1 MRTLLGGL
9 MRRLFLAALFLS
21 VAAFT
26 LPHLIEIGR
35 RAASLAP
42 LTREQRRDRILG
54 DFYRAAVRLRSTVPA
69 NEPIAIVARDW
80 VESSD
85 AMFLI
90 GELYPHAA
98 RIYPTRAS
106 YAVADPSR
114 RPRVLVSVRG
124 APHVTTY
131 AAIRAED
138 LSGTPIVRDMRLPAD
153 ARREFIIPIAISLD
167 GVPPAAYVVEGLL
180 ESEGEA
186 HVILTLQPAGV
197 ARTLTIRGRH
207 TFYDLVYQCFGR
219 MDIGWIAVTS
229 DAPIRAAFWFVNRG
243 ARSAEPIR
251 LVAAPLAAPTRFP
264 SLPRS
269 KLWLIN
275 FSETPALVRVDA
287 RQIVVGPRAL
297 LSTESGSV
305 VRGPVY
311 AFLSFEDADR
321 ITRFKWPEDI
331 R

>member
-1 MRTLLGGL
+1 
-9 MRRLFLAALFLS
+9 MRRLILAALFLS

-26 LPHLIEIGR
+26 LPRLIDIGR

-42 LTREQRRDRILG
+42 FTREQRRERVHG
-54 DFYRAAVRLRSTVPA
+54 DFYRAVLRLRSEVPA
-69 NEPIAIVARDW
+69 DEPMAIVARGW

-90 GELYPHAA
+90 GELYPHPA
-98 RIYPTRAS
+98 RIYTDRVA
-106 YAVADPSR
+106 YAAADPSR
-114 RPRVLVSVRG
+114 RPKVLISVRG

-131 AAIRAED
+131 GGIRAED
-138 LSGTPIVRDMRLPAD
+138 LSEGPPIVPEVKLPV
-153 ARREFIIPIAISLD
+153 ARRSFIVPIAISLD
-167 GVPPAAYVVEGLL
+167 GVPPAVYLIEGAL
-180 ESEGEA
+180 ESDGEA
-186 HVILTLQPAGV
+186 HAVLTLQPVGV
-197 ARTLTIRGRH
+197 TRTITVRGRQ
-207 TFYDLVYQCFGR
+207 TFSDLVYQVFGR

-243 ARSAEPIR
+243 ARSAQPIH
-251 LVAAPLAAPTRFP
+251 LVDRPLAGTTRFP

-269 KLWLIN
+269 KLWLVN
-275 FSETPALVRVDA
+275 FASTPALTRVDG
-287 RQIVVGPRAL
+287 RQIVVGPHAL

-311 AFLSFEDADR
+311 AFLTFEERDR

>member
-1 MRTLLGGL
+1 
-9 MRRLFLAALFLS
+9 MRRLLLAALFLS
-21 VAAFT
+21 VVAFT
-26 LPHLIEIGR
+26 LPRLIEIGR
-35 RAASLAP
+35 RAASLVP
-42 LTREQRRDRILG
+42 LNREQRRERILG
-54 DFYRAAVRLRSTVPA
+54 DFYRGVLRLRSVVPA

-90 GELYPHAA
+90 DELYPHPA
-98 RIYPTRAS
+98 RIYPSRSS
-106 YAVADPSR
+106 YAVADPAR

-131 AAIRAED
+131 AAIRVED
-138 LSGTPIVRDMRLPAD
+138 LSIGGPTSVGPERLKPVPTPFIV
-153 ARREFIIPIAISLD
+153 PIAISLD
-167 GVPPAAYVVEGLL
+167 GVPPAAYVVEGVL
-180 ESEGEA
+180 ESDGEA
-186 HVILTLQPAGV
+186 HVTLTLQPAGV
-197 ARTLTIRGRH
+197 TRTLTIRGRR

-219 MDIGWIAVTS
+219 MDIGWIGVRS

-251 LVAAPLAAPTRFP
+251 LVDGPLSAPERFP
-264 SLPRS
+264 FLPRS
-269 KLWLIN
+269 KLWLVN
-275 FSETPALVRVDA
+275 FSETPAVARVDG
-287 RQIVVGPRAL
+287 RQVVVGPHAL
-297 LSTESGSV
+297 VSTESGSV

-321 ITRFKWPEDI
+321 TTRFRWPEDT

>member
-1 MRTLLGGL
+1 

-26 LPHLIEIGR
+26 LPRLIEIGR
-35 RAASLAP
+35 RAVSLAP
-42 LTREQRRDRILG
+42 LTREQRRERVLG
-54 DFYRAAVRLRSTVPA
+54 DFHRAVLRVRSEVPA
-69 NEPIAIVARDW
+69 NEPIAIVARNW

-85 AMFLI
+85 ATFLV
-90 GELYPHAA
+90 GDLYPHAA
-98 RIYPTRAS
+98 RIYPSRTS
-106 YAVADPSR
+106 YAEADPSR

-138 LSGTPIVRDMRLPAD
+138 LSGPSIVRDMQLPAD
-153 ARREFIIPIAISLD
+153 ARREFIIPMAISLD
-167 GVPPAAYVVEGLL
+167 GVPPAAYVVEGVL
-180 ESEGEA
+180 ESDGEA

-197 ARTLTIRGRH
+197 ARTLTVRGRQ
-207 TFYDLVYQCFGR
+207 TFHDLVYQRFGR
-219 MDIGWIAVTS
+219 LDMGWIGVTS

-243 ARSAEPIR
+243 TRWAEPIR
-251 LVAAPLAAPTRFP
+251 LVTAPLARPTRFP

-269 KLWLIN
+269 KLWLVN

-287 RQIVVGPRAL
+287 RQVVVGPHAL

-311 AFLSFEDADR
+311 AFLSFEEADR
-321 ITRFKWPEDI
+321 ITRFQWPEGVP
-331 R
+331 